1 MADYTLRGTLANKL
15 NLKGQLSNATLRGMA
30 VQIRLNENSVLQWR
44 YEDEDDTKWRDLIDF
59 SAVEYASDYELLDNL
74 PTLNGVEL
82 TGELSELFVLPADEV
97 TEQELMNLLN
107 D

>member
-30 VQIRLNENSVLQWR
+30 TQIRLNEDFVLQYK
-44 YEDEDDTKWRDLIDF
+44 YEDEDDTQWRDLIDF
-59 SAVEYASDYELLDNL
+59 SAVEYASDYESLDNL
-74 PTLNGVEL
+74 PTLNGVGL
-82 TGELSELFVLPADEV
+82 TGELSEFIMLPADEV